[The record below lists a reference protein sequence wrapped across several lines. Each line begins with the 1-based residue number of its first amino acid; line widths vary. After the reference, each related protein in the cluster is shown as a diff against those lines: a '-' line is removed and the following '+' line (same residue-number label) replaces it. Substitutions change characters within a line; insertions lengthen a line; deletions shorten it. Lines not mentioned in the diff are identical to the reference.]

1 VGIAPADIFLR
12 LEKFSI
18 TNSVRF
24 YCTVLYHC
32 EKRESS
38 SSGGC
43 STHATS
49 RNQRK
54 PGNLDI
60 SELMSDFPET
70 YTAAAR
76 SHGNGNLRK
85 LNVEPPPF
93 EIEALKLADV
103 TFQFNMSRVSGF
115 PSFRPEATRK
125 PAETNEN
132 PEYKSNINCQIADGL
147 RDKYPPLSQFCLV
160 IVTVAWFSQFPHFV
174 SHCMQGTLAG

>member
-1 VGIAPADIFLR
+1 MGIAPADIFLR

-24 YCTVLYHC
+24 YCTVLHYC

-43 STHATS
+43 STQATS

-60 SELMSDFPET
+60 SKLMSDFPET

-85 LNVEPPPF
+85 LNHRLLKLELAD
-93 EIEALKLADV
+93 ELKLADV
-103 TFQFNMSRVSGF
+103 NYFHVSIQYEPSLRVSKF
-115 PSFRPEATRK
+115 PATRK

-132 PEYKSNINCQIADGL
+132 PESKLPNC
-147 RDKYPPLSQFCLV
+147 
-160 IVTVAWFSQFPHFV
+160 
-174 SHCMQGTLAG
+174 